1 MNTNLITESSFALH
15 LLDSLNFSNVKHD
28 IELSYEVLKTLE
40 NIQEESKNVVL
51 NSLLAIGDCL
61 MNENDKNIEN
71 IINATKTMLDSVT
84 MIHSINLNIEDYK
97 FVKKYCDCTDIIDCL
112 SRQYL

>member
-1 MNTNLITESSFALH
+1 MNTNIITESTFALH
-15 LLDSLNFSNVKHD
+15 LIDGLNFSNIKHD
-28 IELSYEVLKTLE
+28 IELPYEVLNALE
-40 NIQEESKNVVL
+40 NIQEESKHVVL

-61 MNENDKNIEN
+61 MNENNKNIEN

-84 MIHSINLNIEDYK
+84 MIHSINLDIEDYK
-97 FVKKYCDCTDIIDCL
+97 FVKKYCDCTNIIDSL